1 MGEDIGPHHAR
12 VIAFVLRLERLDR
25 LEVLLELLRR
35 QSPRGRRAQE
45 LDVDALRFPRVHV
58 GARAV
63 ADLGALRGKELG
75 HGLDPGLDFEIDF
88 RDRIGE
94 HDGDLE
100 IAQAL
105 LARLGQREL
114 VPRGVDLVGPGHD
127 AEADLE
133 VLGAPAERPDHGDV
147 RLGHTP
153 RQRLAAW
160 RHDAPGRLVTEDAAV
175 VRGVADGGADIAARL
190 EAGEACGQGG
200 RGAAG
205 GATRRAAQVP
215 GIVRRAVDGVVAL
228 IVGEVDGD
236 IGLAEEDHARAEEAI
251 HGEGIARR
259 DMVLELGHAPGRRHT
274 DHVIGFLDG
283 HGHAVE
289 RSPGLLARQSPVGRA
304 RPLAGPLEIG
314 RDDGVERRIVL
325 LDASEIELEELCAA
339 DLLAT
344 DQ

>member
-1 MGEDIGPHHAR
+1 
-12 VIAFVLRLERLDR
+12 
-25 LEVLLELLRR
+25 
-35 QSPRGRRAQE
+35 
-45 LDVDALRFPRVHV
+45 
-58 GARAV
+58 
-63 ADLGALRGKELG
+63 
-75 HGLDPGLDFEIDF
+75 
-88 RDRIGE
+88 
-94 HDGDLE
+94 
-100 IAQAL
+100 
-105 LARLGQREL
+105 
-114 VPRGVDLVGPGHD
+114 
-127 AEADLE
+127 EADLE

-205 GATRRAAQVP
+205 GATRRA
-215 GIVRRAVDGVVAL
+215 
-228 IVGEVDGD
+228 
-236 IGLAEEDHARAEEAI
+236 
-251 HGEGIARR
+251 
-259 DMVLELGHAPGRRHT
+259 
-274 DHVIGFLDG
+274 
-283 HGHAVE
+283 
-289 RSPGLLARQSPVGRA
+289 
-304 RPLAGPLEIG
+304 GPLEIG